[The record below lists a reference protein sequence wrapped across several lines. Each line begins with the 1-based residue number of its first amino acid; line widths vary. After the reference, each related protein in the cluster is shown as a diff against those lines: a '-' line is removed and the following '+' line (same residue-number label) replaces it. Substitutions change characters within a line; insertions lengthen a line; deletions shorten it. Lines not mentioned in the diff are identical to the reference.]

1 MEFELLIP
9 LAAVLLIFGM
19 PIIAILTKHQQK
31 MAEFMHGRNAENNQV
46 PALYHEVQMLRAE
59 VTKLREQLNEQT
71 LLVDDLR
78 RGITFAETPVAERL
92 NQDA

>member
-1 MEFELLIP
+1 MDFELLIP
-9 LAAVLLIFGM
+9 LAAVLMIFGI

-31 MAEFMHGRNAENNQV
+31 MAEFMHGKSAENNQV
-46 PALYHEVQMLRAE
+46 PALYHEVQMLRTE

-78 RGITFAETPVAERL
+78 RGLPTESAVSERL
-92 NQDA
+92 SQDV

>member
-1 MEFELLIP
+1 MDFELLIP

-31 MAEFMHGRNAENNQV
+31 MAEFIHGRNAENNQV

-71 LLVDDLR
+71 LLVDDLQ
-78 RGITFAETPVAERL
+78 RGLPSQSTVSERL
-92 NQDA
+92 SQDA